1 MRSVVYYSKKET
13 RSFKEYPFNN
23 VDSLILSI
31 LSYYDFQDDVPSLFS
46 CGKKQIKDINL
57 KKINEYIKFLGDK
70 KKYINLLTNV
80 VNNPR
85 YNLMYLDNYYEKES
99 IEQEMQFKALTIEN
113 NDFMYVSFMGTK
125 ASLISWKEDFNM
137 SYLYPIPSQKLAVK
151 YLNKVM
157 LETTKRIYVGGHS
170 KGGNLAVYASAK
182 TFFFNQLRIKR
193 IFSHDGPGFVKEFF
207 NSKKYHF
214 IKNKIDKTIP
224 STSIVGTLFYSDEP
238 YKVIKAS
245 GIGPAQHTP
254 VNWLVDKDKFVY
266 LDDTSIATKHFDS
279 AVSNWLDSLS
289 VDERINFVNA
299 LYKVLSDND
308 FDAINIPE
316 KKYFKI
322 YSSVR
327 KGIKNLDEET
337 RTMVIEILKRL
348 AYYEKLN
355 IIKKGNDD

>member
-1 MRSVVYYSKKET
+1 MRSVVYYVKNET
-13 RSFKEYPFNN
+13 RSFKEHPLTN
-23 VDSLILSI
+23 VDSLVFSI
-31 LSYYDFQDDVPSLFS
+31 LSYYDFDDIPTLFS
-46 CGKKQIKDINL
+46 HGKKQIKDIDL
-57 KKINEYIKFLGDK
+57 SKINEYIKYLGDK
-70 KKYINLLTNV
+70 KKYINFLTNV

-85 YNLMYLDNYYEKES
+85 YNTMYLDNYYDREDIEK
-99 IEQEMQFKALTIEN
+99 EMQFKALTIEN
-113 NDFMYVSFMGTK
+113 DDFIYISFMGTK

-337 RTMVIEILKRL
+337 RTMVIEILKKL

>member
-1 MRSVVYYSKKET
+1 MKSVVYYAKNEK

-23 VDSLILSI
+23 VDSLIFSI

-46 CGKKQIKDINL
+46 CGKKKIKDIDL
-57 KKINEYIKFLGDK
+57 SKVSDYVKLLGDK
-70 KKYINLLTNV
+70 KKYIVLLNNV

-85 YNLMYLDNYYEKES
+85 YNEMYLDNYYEKES
-99 IEQEMQFKALTIEN
+99 IEREMQFKALTIEN
-113 NDFMYVSFMGTK
+113 NEFMYVSFMGTK
-125 ASLISWKEDFNM
+125 SSLISWKEDFNM
-137 SYLYPIPSQKLAVK
+137 SYLYPIPSQKIAVK

-170 KGGNLAVYASAK
+170 KGGNLAVYASTK

-193 IFSHDGPGFVKEFF
+193 VFSHDGPGFVKEFF
-207 NSKKYHF
+207 NSKKYYF

-224 STSIVGTLFYSDEP
+224 ASSIVGTLFYSDEP

-245 GIGPAQHTP
+245 GLGPAQHTP

-266 LDDTSIATKHFDS
+266 LDDTSISSKHFDI
-279 AVSNWLDSLS
+279 AVSKWINSLTI
-289 VDERINFVNA
+289 DERINFVNA
-299 LYKVLSDND
+299 LYKVLSDNG
-308 FDAINIPE
+308 FDAINITE

-337 RTMVIEILKRL
+337 KKMVIEIFKRL

>member
-1 MRSVVYYSKKET
+1 
-13 RSFKEYPFNN
+13 
-23 VDSLILSI
+23 
-31 LSYYDFQDDVPSLFS
+31 
-46 CGKKQIKDINL
+46 
-57 KKINEYIKFLGDK
+57 
-70 KKYINLLTNV
+70 
-80 VNNPR
+80 
-85 YNLMYLDNYYEKES
+85 MYLDNYYEKES
-99 IEQEMQFKALTIEN
+99 IEKEMQFKALTIEN
-113 NDFMYVSFMGTK
+113 DDFMYVSFMGTK

-337 RTMVIEILKRL
+337 RTMVIEILKKL